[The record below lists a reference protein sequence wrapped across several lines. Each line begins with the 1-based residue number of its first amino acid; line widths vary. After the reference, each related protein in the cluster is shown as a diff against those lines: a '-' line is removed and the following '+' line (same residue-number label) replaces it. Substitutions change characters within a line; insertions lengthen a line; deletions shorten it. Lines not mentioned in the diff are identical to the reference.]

1 MTRKTVLA
9 TLLIALVAPASASAV
24 SATVT
29 VSQTSKSATVNAVV
43 KRAAARPSKVSVTF
57 GTTVIKLSRV
67 SGSAQ
72 SSTWKSAAITGGRRN
87 TIVAAIATRVAVK
100 LTIKG
105 KARTVQAKAKEVGA
119 AKLPG
124 TETPAEPTPTTPTP
138 TGPTAPTSLF
148 GTPAAALVG
157 QPAAEAVVPFLLDA
171 RFTDCVA
178 GWPNCAVEHRYSQ
191 FASGDHYYCRLTST
205 SGADINS
212 YANNLTVTGAN
223 QATDGSWAVSYAVLS
238 YGNVVNYRWDVTP
251 LGAATGQYWGPSVPT
266 SGPPSDVLTGYQ
278 WVRGAKDC
286 SY

>member
-1 MTRKTVLA
+1 M
-9 TLLIALVAPASASAV
+9 
-24 SATVT
+24 
-29 VSQTSKSATVNAVV
+29 
-43 KRAAARPSKVSVTF
+43 
-57 GTTVIKLSRV
+57 
-67 SGSAQ
+67 
-72 SSTWKSAAITGGRRN
+72 
-87 TIVAAIATRVAVK
+87 
-100 LTIKG
+100 
-105 KARTVQAKAKEVGA
+105 VQAKAKEVAA

-124 TETPAEPTPTTPTP
+124 TETPTESTPTTPEPTP

-157 QPAAEAVVPFLLDA
+157 QPAAEAIVPFLLDA